1 MIAAADPR
9 KEPDPHDA
17 GSTSPS
23 PVLVDVAHATSDAEV
38 DHALP
43 VNAPS
48 PSGSPSALRAS
59 SPTLAVDHKL
69 RQLDLNATTT
79 AASGPNSGTW
89 ALVTTDECEPPPA
102 LTADQ
107 FTATADQFARA
118 SDDAMPVSAE
128 GERADDRHTTAS
140 LSPSPDGTKPHA
152 VAADQQDLVDRASA
166 EVAGSEP
173 SVPPQSVDAGPV
185 TDDPVQASPLS
196 AADESAAQSS
206 ALAAADVS
214 DQDSAL
220 PAVLPSTLF
229 LPLVATSAIEIKA
242 AAPRS
247 PDTQANKSPP
257 TKPVSP
263 PKPAAAAATTPARA
277 SAPAFVPDQVKSY
290 ASMRRKTTAPTPLR
304 NQILSDEDDD
314 EHEHEHAEAE
324 QTESVVAEVPPKPAT
339 TTVAPGLSA
348 HTTLA
353 GKIAAL
359 ESAVAST
366 QDPALAPLLSAW
378 LADLRSL
385 RSTTDTAHAR
395 AVSAETQCRQLAAQ
409 ATAAESRVAQLQV
422 AMGAQVGTV
431 THLRGELDRTMHRAA
446 DLEQHLLAARND
458 AVVREAMAAQLA
470 HRLAAAQND
479 VEVVRGDARNL
490 RARLNE
496 ADERVR
502 AARGECDAWANR
514 ARQLERAA
522 VQATVQANQATAAL
536 AQVQQQ
542 AQEQIRAAQQQSQ
555 QGQQGQAQ
563 DMAERDRQWQTE
575 VQRIRAQFDRI
586 IEQKELE
593 VANAMCNVC
602 RQTLGA
608 ARY

>member
-1 MIAAADPR
+1 MIAAATADPR

-23 PVLVDVAHATSDAEV
+23 PVLVDAVHAASDAG
-38 DHALP
+38 HLHTLP
-43 VNAPS
+43 GDAPS
-48 PSGSPSALRAS
+48 PAGSSPAIRPD

-69 RQLDLNATTT
+69 RQLDLNAATT

-89 ALVTTDECEPPPA
+89 ALVTTDECEPLPA
-102 LTADQ
+102 TTADQ
-107 FTATADQFARA
+107 FAAAADQFARA

-128 GERADDRHTTAS
+128 GERADRHTTAS

-152 VAADQQDLVDRASA
+152 VAADQDLVDRARA
-166 EVAGSEP
+166 EVADSEL
-173 SVPPQSVDAGPV
+173 SVPPQSVDAAPV
-185 TDDPVQASPLS
+185 EVDLAQAPLS
-196 AADESAAQSS
+196 AEVAEASPEPANS
-206 ALAAADVS
+206 LAAAVPVDVP
-214 DQDSAL
+214 DQDSTSL
-220 PAVLPSTLF
+220 VLLPSTLF

-247 PDTQANKSPP
+247 PDTPTNKSPP
-257 TKPVSP
+257 TKPASP
-263 PKPAAAAATTPARA
+263 PKPAAAATPVRA

-290 ASMRRKTTAPTPLR
+290 ATMRRKTMAPTPLR
-304 NQILSDEDDD
+304 NQILSDEVDD
-314 EHEHEHAEAE
+314 EHEHTETE
-324 QTESVVAEVPPKPAT
+324 QTESVVAEVRLQPAA

-366 QDPALAPLLSAW
+366 QDPTIAPLLSAW

-409 ATAAESRVAQLQV
+409 ATAAESRVAQLQG

-431 THLRGELDRTMHRAA
+431 THLRGELDRALHRAA

-458 AVVREAMAAQLA
+458 AVVRDAMAAQLA

-496 ADERVR
+496 TDERVR
-502 AARGECDAWANR
+502 AARGECDAWVNR

-555 QGQQGQAQ
+555 QGQQGQQ

-593 VANAMCNVC
+593 AANAMCNVC

>member
-23 PVLVDVAHATSDAEV
+23 PVLVDAVHAASDAEA
-38 DHALP
+38 DHHALSSD
-43 VNAPS
+43 APS
-48 PSGSPSALRAS
+48 PAGSPRTD
-59 SPTLAVDHKL
+59 SPTLAVDHKS
-69 RQLDLNATTT
+69 RQLDLHATTT
-79 AASGPNSGTW
+79 ATSGPNSGTW
-89 ALVTTDECEPPPA
+89 ALVTTDECEPPPSVA
-102 LTADQ
+102 ADQ
-107 FTATADQFARA
+107 FAAVADQFARA

-128 GERADDRHTTAS
+128 GERADRHTTAS

-152 VAADQQDLVDRASA
+152 VAADQDSEERGSVEAIDL
-166 EVAGSEP
+166 EP
-173 SVPPQSVDAGPV
+173 SVPQSDDAVP
-185 TDDPVQASPLS
+185 TEDDELVQAPLS
-196 AADESAAQSS
+196 SPADEATISS
-206 ALAAADVS
+206 PPAPAAAVDVP
-214 DQDSAL
+214 DQVSTSPAL
-220 PAVLPSTLF
+220 LPNTLF

-257 TKPVSP
+257 TKPDSP
-263 PKPAAAAATTPARA
+263 PKAAASAAATTPLRA
-277 SAPAFVPDQVKSY
+277 PVHEQVKSY
-290 ASMRRKTTAPTPLR
+290 ASMRRKTTGPTPLR
-304 NQILSDEDDD
+304 NQIMSDEDEDS
-314 EHEHEHAEAE
+314 EHEIEAE
-324 QTESVVAEVPPKPAT
+324 QTESVAAEVPPKPAPT
-339 TTVAPGLSA
+339 TTAVPGLSP

-409 ATAAESRVAQLQV
+409 ASAAEARVAQLQG

-431 THLRGELDRTMHRAA
+431 THLRGELDRTLHRAA

-458 AVVREAMAAQLA
+458 AVVRDAMAAQLA

-502 AARGECDAWANR
+502 AVRGECDAWANR

-555 QGQQGQAQ
+555 QGKQGQP

-593 VANAMCNVC
+593 VANAMCAVC

>member
-23 PVLVDVAHATSDAEV
+23 PVLVDAVHASEAADHHDTSSGD
-38 DHALP
+38 
-43 VNAPS
+43 APS
-48 PSGSPSALRAS
+48 TAGSPHPD
-59 SPTLAVDHKL
+59 SPTIAFDHKM
-69 RQLDLNATTT
+69 RQLDLHATSS

-89 ALVTTDECEPPPA
+89 ALVTTDDCEPPPA
-102 LTADQ
+102 AAADQ
-107 FTATADQFARA
+107 FPRA
-118 SDDAMPVSAE
+118 HVDDAMPVSAE
-128 GERADDRHTTAS
+128 GELADRHTTES
-140 LSPSPDGTKPHA
+140 LSPSPDGTKSHT
-152 VAADQQDLVDRASA
+152 VAADQDPVVDRASA
-166 EVAGSEP
+166 EVADSEP
-173 SVPPQSVDAGPV
+173 SAPQSDDAVPAKV
-185 TDDPVQASPLS
+185 EPVQAPLS
-196 AADESAAQSS
+196 TDADESTVPSS
-206 ALAAADVS
+206 AGAAAAGLP
-214 DQDSAL
+214 DQDSTSPAL
-220 PAVLPSTLF
+220 LPITLF

-263 PKPAAAAATTPARA
+263 PKQAVAASTTTTPARA
-277 SAPAFVPDQVKSY
+277 SAPAFVPDQVKRY

-314 EHEHEHAEAE
+314 KHQVETKAEP
-324 QTESVVAEVPPKPAT
+324 TESVVAEVSPKPT
-339 TTVAPGLSA
+339 TTVVAPGLSA

-359 ESAVAST
+359 ESAVASI

-378 LADLRSL
+378 LTDLRSL

-409 ATAAESRVAQLQV
+409 ATAAESRVTQLQG

-431 THLRGELDRTMHRAA
+431 THLRGELDRALHRAG

-458 AVVREAMAAQLA
+458 AAVRDAMATQLA

-542 AQEQIRAAQQQSQ
+542 AQEQIRAAQQQGQ
-555 QGQQGQAQ
+555 QGQQTQ

-608 ARY
+608 TRY